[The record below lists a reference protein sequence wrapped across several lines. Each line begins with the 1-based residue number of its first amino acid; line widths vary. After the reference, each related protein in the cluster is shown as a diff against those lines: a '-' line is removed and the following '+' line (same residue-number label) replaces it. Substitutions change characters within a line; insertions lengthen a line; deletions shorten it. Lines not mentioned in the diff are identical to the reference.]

1 MIEWQARGN
10 PDFRSSGPPRIPD
23 LVWRIL
29 NARGLHSE
37 EVIDSFLSPALK
49 NLSDPAIMDG
59 MKTAVSRLMQAY
71 SKKEKV
77 CVYGDFDLDGTSGLA
92 LLLRG
97 LEWLGYEH
105 VRGYQPKRLTEG
117 YGLHAH
123 AIEEF
128 SRQGVSLVV
137 TVDVGITAHE
147 AVERANE
154 LGVDVIITDHHLPQG
169 ELPSAVAILN
179 PNKGT
184 CQSGLGHLCGTGVAF
199 YLILA
204 LRSSFRQMNWLKVD
218 FDPKKLLDC
227 FAIGTLTDLV
237 PLVGENR
244 ILVRHGLIEL
254 ARTERPGLQALLEE
268 LGLGGRALGS
278 QEVAIRFAPKLNA
291 LSRMEMGI
299 LPLDLYLANSR
310 KDANELVGKVMAN
323 NELRLRVQ
331 GEAYEEAVLQAN
343 DRNQQGYIWVW
354 SDRFH
359 QGVIGLIATK
369 LAQTFQVPA
378 FVGSVHTEKGTVTG
392 SARSPFVGATSVLN
406 ALEFSA
412 SSLKKFGGHSPA
424 AGFEVE
430 LNNVEGLDA
439 RLGEFFSL
447 SKAEKTKMPSL
458 AYDVVCD
465 LDEINAMFMTW
476 FAHLE
481 PFGTGW
487 EPVVVRI
494 DNLEIV
500 AVRQLRGGHYKIE
513 VKDPKSSQRIDILWF
528 SPPPQ
533 HAFFRPKDSTGR
545 AVDIL
550 GEPQWNFFAG
560 KKSIQLLVKDLKF
573 AIQ

>member
-10 PDFRSSGPPRIPD
+10 SGVRSSGPPRIPA

-49 NLSDPAIMDG
+49 NLSDPAVMDG
-59 MKTAVSRLMQAY
+59 MQAAVSRLMRAY
-71 SKKEKV
+71 SKQEKI

-92 LLLRG
+92 LLLKG

-105 VRGYQPKRLTEG
+105 VKGYQPKRLTEG

-147 AVERANE
+147 AVGRANE
-154 LGVDVIITDHHLPQG
+154 LGVDVIITDHHLPRG
-169 ELPSAVAILN
+169 DLPSAIAILN

-184 CQSGLGHLCGTGVAF
+184 CQSGLSHLCGTGVAF

-204 LRSSFRQMNWLKVD
+204 LRSSFRQKNWLKTD

-244 ILVRHGLIEL
+244 VLVRHGLIEL

-299 LPLDLYLANSR
+299 LPLDLYLANS
-310 KDANELVGKVMAN
+310 KKEATELVSRVMAN
-323 NELRLRVQ
+323 NELRLKVQ
-331 GEAYEEAVLQAN
+331 AEAQEEAVLQAN

-354 SDRFH
+354 SERFH
-359 QGVIGLIATK
+359 QGIIGLIATK

-378 FVGSVHTEKGTVTG
+378 FVGSVHPERGTVTG
-392 SARSPFVGATSVLN
+392 SSRSPFAGATSVLK
-406 ALEFSA
+406 ALEFSE

-430 LNNVEGLDA
+430 VKNVEDLDA

-447 SKAEKTKMPSL
+447 SKTERIKKPSVS
-458 AYDVVCD
+458 YDVVCE
-465 LDEINAMFMTW
+465 LDEVNAMFMTW

-487 EPVVVRI
+487 EPIVVRI
-494 DNLEIV
+494 NKLEIV
-500 AVRQLRGGHYKIE
+500 AVRELRGGHLKIE
-513 VKDPKSSQRIDILWF
+513 VRDPKSSYRIDILWF

-533 HAFFRPKDSTGR
+533 HDFFQSTDPTGR

-560 KKSIQLLVKDLKF
+560 KKSIQLLVKDLKL
-573 AIQ
+573 AIL